1 MDKIFKPCHVLHGE
15 SHARAGTDNAVQ
27 FAYKR
32 IAPKSIEPCFRKRLL
47 GPFVAI

>member
-1 MDKIFKPCHVLHGE
+1 MYFMEKVMHG
-15 SHARAGTDNAVQ
+15 RTDNAVQ

-47 GPFVAI
+47 GPFVAM